1 MIFIVHWKFDFSVNI
16 PFLQICVK
24 FWKVFGV
31 FSTLKKFLTF
41 VLNLIIS
48 FISFFEFKSFTSGL
62 CRQRS
67 RQNLIYAFNLYST
80 KKKGPNLMSCPL
92 CFKFRTFSSFVFTVT
107 LVTVPNQWFQSV
119 SGPNGIALKFN
130 CGVYL
135 HVSNI
140 DVLILIITLTK
151 CFNDMISW
159 VSMKI
164 LDSAGEYVISWAKI
178 SSTMMLCC
186 NVIWITNSRCHSPFQ
201 SPVCFLHEC
210 MLWTWFNNWS
220 KNCSPWLMTLKTKH
234 WNFW

>member
-31 FSTLKKFLTF
+31 FSTLKKFLTL

-67 RQNLIYAFNLYST
+67 RQNMIYAFNLCSR

-92 CFKFRTFSSFVFTVT
+92 CFKFRTFSSFVFAVT

-140 DVLILIITLTK
+140 DVRFHPWSLL
-151 CFNDMISW
+151 FQN
-159 VSMKI
+159 VSMTWKFWI
-164 LDSAGEYVISWAKI
+164 VGEYSISWAKI
-178 SSTMMLCC
+178 SSTVMLCC
-186 NVIWITNSRCHSPFQ
+186 DVNYQQQMP
-201 SPVCFLHEC
+201 
-210 MLWTWFNNWS
+210 
-220 KNCSPWLMTLKTKH
+220 
-234 WNFW
+234 